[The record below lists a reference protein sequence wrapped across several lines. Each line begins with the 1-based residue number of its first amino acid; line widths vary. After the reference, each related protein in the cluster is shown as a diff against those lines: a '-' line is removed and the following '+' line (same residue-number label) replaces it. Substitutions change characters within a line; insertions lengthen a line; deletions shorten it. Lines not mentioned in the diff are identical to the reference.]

1 MSKINTE
8 PVRKEIV
15 TMICEL
21 KGLVG
26 AYMTNRE
33 EIAKIEG
40 KTELARE
47 YKDGQI
53 SELNQRLAN
62 NTKAVFERL
71 KEEQENL
78 AEALRV
84 NDNTYDFSDP
94 EFSSCVTLLSVSEN
108 ALPYETIV
116 GISDKFLG
124 NRQAVLALVEVAKGV
139 NKDTLA
145 KKVFNTEFEME
156 SMAEKI
162 VDIEIN
168 FPESIYMIP
177 MLKDKLVLLARACGE
192 ELTEEEQD
200 MGADYTEIVMLQTR
214 AAMGLPN

>member
-1 MSKINTE
+1 MQNDNITQTIKENYKTYAEERLAPIEALREMGYTTDQAIKI
-8 PVRKEIV
+8 
-15 TMICEL
+15 
-21 KGLVG
+21 
-26 AYMTNRE
+26 
-33 EIAKIEG
+33 
-40 KTELARE
+40 ARE

-53 SELNQRLAN
+53 SELNQSLVN
-62 NTKAVFERL
+62 NTKAIFERL
-71 KEEQENL
+71 REEQENL
-78 AEALRV
+78 AEALRI

-94 EFSSCVTLLSVSEN
+94 EFSSCVTLLSASEN

-116 GISDKFLG
+116 GIADKFLG
-124 NRQAVLALVEVAKGV
+124 NRQALLALVEVAKGV

-145 KKVFNTEFEME
+145 KKVFNTESEME

-162 VDIEIN
+162 IDIEIN

-214 AAMGLPN
+214 VAMGLPN